1 MSATPSATSL
11 HIVIAG
17 AGPAAQALVR
27 RLAGRSDSRQRAFD
41 GTITVLSNR
50 DECPDA
56 LLELAELPQVSVR
69 FGQPASFIDSDAK
82 IVTTVDGLE
91 FSYDQLVIATGSA
104 PSLPPVA
111 GAESGL
117 SYSTIDDAATIG
129 EAVKEVT
136 RMVGRRPLGILVG
149 SGPSAGQAE
158 AVLRARGVRPVRT
171 TLRPTA
177 VIADPTPVASAA
189 STAAGMPGSNLPAT
203 GILFED
209 GSSMK
214 GDLVVIAEE
223 RTARND
229 LAGSA
234 GLAVASDGGI
244 SVGRDL
250 ATSVPGIWAIGDAA
264 SCDGLRLGLL
274 LSAESSA
281 MLCASG
287 MLLGTRGSSDQ
298 QVPMAA

>member
-1 MSATPSATSL
+1 MSATPSASSL

-27 RLAGRSDSRQRAFD
+27 RLAGTSGTRQRPFD

-50 DECPDA
+50 DECPEA

-69 FGQPASFIDSDAK
+69 FGQAASFIDADAK
-82 IVTTVDGLE
+82 IVTTVDGME
-91 FSYDQLVIATGSA
+91 FAYDQLVIATGSA
-104 PSLPPVA
+104 PVLPPVA
-111 GAESGL
+111 GAESSL
-117 SYSTIDDAATIG
+117 SYSTIDDAANIG
-129 EAVKEVT
+129 EAVKDVT
-136 RMVGRRPLGILVG
+136 RIVGRRPLGILVG
-149 SGPSAGQAE
+149 NGPAAGQAE

-177 VIADPTPVASAA
+177 VVPSTDGSGVQGAA
-189 STAAGMPGSNLPAT
+189 MPAT

-209 GSSMK
+209 GSSMN

-223 RTARND
+223 RTARKD
-229 LAGSA
+229 LAESA
-234 GLAVASDGGI
+234 GLLVASDGGI
-244 SVGRDL
+244 AVGRDL

-287 MLLGTRGSSDQ
+287 MLLGAPGFADQ
-298 QVPMAA
+298 QAPLAA

>member
-1 MSATPSATSL
+1 MSATPSAASL

-27 RLAGRSDSRQRAFD
+27 RLAGTADTRRRPFT

-50 DECPDA
+50 DDCPEA

-69 FGQPASFIDSDAK
+69 FGQAASFIDPHAK
-82 IVTTVDGLE
+82 VVTTVDGMD

-104 PSLPPVA
+104 PALPPVA
-111 GAESGL
+111 GAEASL

-129 EAVKEVT
+129 EAVHDLT
-136 RMVGRRPLGILVG
+136 RIVGRRPLGILVG
-149 SGPSAGQAE
+149 NGPAAGQAE

-171 TLRPTA
+171 TLRPAA
-177 VIADPTPVASAA
+177 VVRSIAGSPV
-189 STAAGMPGSNLPAT
+189 PAT
-203 GILFED
+203 GIVFED
-209 GSSMK
+209 GSSMN
-214 GDLVVIAEE
+214 GDLVVLAEE

-229 LAGSA
+229 LAESA
-234 GLAVASDGGI
+234 GLLIASDGGI

-287 MLLGTRGSSDQ
+287 MMLGVLGSDQ
-298 QVPMAA
+298 LAPLAA

>member
-1 MSATPSATSL
+1 MSATPSAPSL

-69 FGQPASFIDSDAK
+69 FGQPASFIDADSK
-82 IVTTVDGLE
+82 IVTTVDGME
-91 FSYDQLVIATGSA
+91 FAYDQLVIATGSA
-104 PSLPPVA
+104 PVLPPVA
-111 GAESGL
+111 GAESSL
-117 SYSTIDDAATIG
+117 SYSTIDDAANIG
-129 EAVKEVT
+129 EAVKDVT
-136 RMVGRRPLGILVG
+136 RIVGRRPLGILVG
-149 SGPSAGQAE
+149 NGPAAGQAE

-171 TLRPTA
+171 TLRPAA
-177 VIADPTPVASAA
+177 VVASAA
-189 STAAGMPGSNLPAT
+189 GSPLPAT

-209 GSSMK
+209 GSSMN

-229 LAGSA
+229 LAESA
-234 GLAVASDGGI
+234 GLLVASDGGI
-244 SVGRDL
+244 AVGRDL

-287 MLLGTRGSSDQ
+287 MLLGSPGFADLQ
-298 QVPMAA
+298 APLAA

>member
-1 MSATPSATSL
+1 MSSTPV

-27 RLAGRSDSRQRAFD
+27 RLAGKGGPRPQGHRTFD

-50 DECPDA
+50 DECSDE
-56 LLELAELPQVSVR
+56 LLELAELPKVSLR
-69 FGQPASFIDSDAK
+69 FGQAASYIDAAAK
-82 IVTTVDGLE
+82 VVTTVDGMD
-91 FSYDQLVIATGSA
+91 FAYDQLVIATGSA
-104 PSLPPVA
+104 PTLPPVT
-111 GAESGL
+111 GAYCGL
-117 SYSTIDDAATIG
+117 NYSTIDDAGPIG
-129 EAVKEVT
+129 EAVKDVT
-136 RMVGRRPLGILVG
+136 RVVGRRPLGILVG
-149 SGPSAGQAE
+149 TGPAAGQAE

-177 VIADPTPVASAA
+177 VVPSLAGSA
-189 STAAGMPGSNLPAT
+189 LPAT

-209 GSSMK
+209 GSSMN
-214 GDLVVIAEE
+214 GDLVVLAEE
-223 RTARND
+223 RTARTE
-229 LAGSA
+229 LAESA
-234 GLAVASDGGI
+234 GLAIAHDGGI
-244 SVGRDL
+244 AVGRDL

-287 MLLGTRGSSDQ
+287 LLSASRAGVFSPAEQ
-298 QVPMAA
+298 APAAA

>member
-1 MSATPSATSL
+1 MSAIPSAPSL

-27 RLAGRSDSRQRAFD
+27 RLAGEPDSRQRAFH

-69 FGQPASFIDSDAK
+69 FGQAASFIDADAR
-82 IVTTVDGLE
+82 IVTTVDGME

-104 PSLPPVA
+104 PALPPVA
-111 GAESGL
+111 GAESSL
-117 SYSTIDDAATIG
+117 SYSTIDDAANIG
-129 EAVKEVT
+129 EAVKDVT
-136 RMVGRRPLGILVG
+136 RLVGRRPLGILVG
-149 SGPSAGQAE
+149 NGPAAGQAE

-177 VIADPTPVASAA
+177 VVPSATTGTGA
-189 STAAGMPGSNLPAT
+189 QGSMLPAT

-214 GDLVVIAEE
+214 GDLVVLAEE

-229 LAGSA
+229 LAESA
-234 GLAVASDGGI
+234 GLTTAHDGGI

-287 MLLGTRGSSDQ
+287 LLLSAGKDGQ
-298 QVPMAA
+298 QALIAA

>member
-1 MSATPSATSL
+1 MSATPSAASL

-27 RLAGRSDSRQRAFD
+27 RLAGTADTRQQRPFS

-50 DECPDA
+50 DDCPDA

-69 FGQPASFIDSDAK
+69 FGQAASFIDPDAK
-82 IVTTVDGLE
+82 VVTTVDGMD

-104 PSLPPVA
+104 PALPPVA
-111 GAESGL
+111 GSEASL
-117 SYSTIDDAATIG
+117 SYSTIDDAANIG
-129 EAVKEVT
+129 EAVHDVA
-136 RMVGRRPLGILVG
+136 RIVGRRPLGILVG
-149 SGPSAGQAE
+149 NGPAAGQAE

-171 TLRPTA
+171 TLRPAA
-177 VIADPTPVASAA
+177 VVRSIA
-189 STAAGMPGSNLPAT
+189 GSPLPAT
-203 GILFED
+203 GIVFED
-209 GSSMK
+209 GSSMN
-214 GDLVVIAEE
+214 GDLVVLAEE

-229 LAGSA
+229 LAESA
-234 GLAVASDGGI
+234 GLLIASDGGI
-244 SVGRDL
+244 AVGRDL

-287 MLLGTRGSSDQ
+287 MLLGVVGSDQ
-298 QVPMAA
+298 LAPLAA

>member
-1 MSATPSATSL
+1 MSAIPSAPSL

-27 RLAGRSDSRQRAFD
+27 RLAGASESRQRAFH

-69 FGQPASFIDSDAK
+69 FGQAASFIDADSR
-82 IVTTVDGLE
+82 IVTTVDGME

-104 PSLPPVA
+104 PTLPPVA
-111 GAESGL
+111 GAESSL
-117 SYSTIDDAATIG
+117 SYSTIDDAANIG
-129 EAVKEVT
+129 EAVKDVS
-136 RMVGRRPLGILVG
+136 RLVGRRPLGILVG
-149 SGPSAGQAE
+149 NGPAAGQAE

-177 VIADPTPVASAA
+177 VVPAA
-189 STAAGMPGSNLPAT
+189 NTGAGAQGSMLPAT
-203 GILFED
+203 GVLFED
-209 GSSMK
+209 GSSMN
-214 GDLVVIAEE
+214 GDLVVLAEE

-229 LAGSA
+229 LAESA
-234 GLAVASDGGI
+234 GLTTAADGGI

-287 MLLGTRGSSDQ
+287 LLLSAGNDDQ
-298 QVPMAA
+298 QALIAA

>member
-27 RLAGRSDSRQRAFD
+27 RLAGKSDPRQRPFN

-56 LLELAELPQVSVR
+56 LLALAELPQVSVR
-69 FGQPASFIDSDAK
+69 FGQAASFIDSDAK
-82 IVTTVDGLE
+82 IVTTVDGME
-91 FSYDQLVIATGSA
+91 FAYDQLVIATGSA
-104 PSLPPVA
+104 PALPPVT
-111 GAESGL
+111 GASRGL
-117 SYSTIDDAATIG
+117 NYSTIDDAGAIG
-129 EAVKEVT
+129 EAVKDVT
-136 RMVGRRPLGILVG
+136 RIVGRRPLGILVG
-149 SGPSAGQAE
+149 TGPAAGQAE

-171 TLRPTA
+171 TLRPAA
-177 VIADPTPVASAA
+177 VVASI
-189 STAAGMPGSNLPAT
+189 AGSALPAT

-209 GSSMK
+209 GSSMN
-214 GDLVVIAEE
+214 GDLVVLAEE
-223 RTARND
+223 RTARNE
-229 LAGSA
+229 LAESA
-234 GLAVASDGGI
+234 GLMTAHDGGI
-244 SVGRDL
+244 AVGRDL

-287 MLLGTRGSSDQ
+287 LLLGTMGGSLGKAREA
-298 QVPMAA
+298 QVAA

>member
-1 MSATPSATSL
+1 MSAIPSAPSL

-27 RLAGRSDSRQRAFD
+27 RLAGGSDSRQRPFH

-69 FGQPASFIDSDAK
+69 FGQPASFIDADAR
-82 IVTTVDGLE
+82 IVTTVDGME

-104 PSLPPVA
+104 PALPPVP
-111 GAESGL
+111 GAESSL
-117 SYSTIDDAATIG
+117 SYSTIDDAAHIG
-129 EAVKEVT
+129 EAVKDVT
-136 RMVGRRPLGILVG
+136 RLVGRRPLGILVG
-149 SGPSAGQAE
+149 NGPAAGQAE

-177 VIADPTPVASAA
+177 VVRSTGTETGAGAEASR
-189 STAAGMPGSNLPAT
+189 LPAT

-209 GSSMK
+209 GSSMN
-214 GDLVVIAEE
+214 GDLVVLAEE
-223 RTARND
+223 RTSRND

-234 GLAVASDGGI
+234 GLPTAPDGGI

-287 MLLGTRGSSDQ
+287 LLLSAGQDDQ
-298 QVPMAA
+298 QGLIAA

>member
-1 MSATPSATSL
+1 MSSTPV

-27 RLAGRSDSRQRAFD
+27 RLAGSGSGSRQRPFD
-41 GTITVLSNR
+41 GTVTVLSNR
-50 DECPDA
+50 DECPEA

-69 FGQPASFIDSDAK
+69 FGQPASFIDAAAK
-82 IVTTVDGLE
+82 IVTTVDGME

-111 GAESGL
+111 GAEDGL
-117 SYSTIDDAATIG
+117 SYSTIDDAANIG
-129 EAVKEVT
+129 EAIKDVT
-136 RMVGRRPLGILVG
+136 RIVGRRPLGILVG
-149 SGPSAGQAE
+149 NGPAAGQAE

-171 TLRPTA
+171 TLRPAA
-177 VIADPTPVASAA
+177 VVRSTSGSTPA
-189 STAAGMPGSNLPAT
+189 AT

-209 GSSMK
+209 GSSMN
-214 GDLVVIAEE
+214 GDLVVLAEE
-223 RTARND
+223 RIARSE
-229 LAGSA
+229 LAESA
-234 GLAVASDGGI
+234 GLLIASDGGI
-244 SVGRDL
+244 AVGRDL
-250 ATSVPGIWAIGDAA
+250 TTSVPGIWAIGDAA

-287 MLLGTRGSSDQ
+287 MLLGVWGSNQ
-298 QVPMAA
+298 QAAMAA

>member
-1 MSATPSATSL
+1 MSAIPSAPSL

-27 RLAGRSDSRQRAFD
+27 RLAGGSDSRQRVFH

-50 DECPDA
+50 DECPEA

-69 FGQPASFIDSDAK
+69 FGQAASFIDADAR
-82 IVTTVDGLE
+82 IVTTVDGME
-91 FSYDQLVIATGSA
+91 FSYDQLVIATGSDPA
-104 PSLPPVA
+104 LPPVA
-111 GAESGL
+111 GAESSL
-117 SYSTIDDAATIG
+117 SYSTIDDAANIG
-129 EAVKEVT
+129 EAVKDLT
-136 RMVGRRPLGILVG
+136 RLVGRRPLGILVG
-149 SGPSAGQAE
+149 NGPAAGQAE

-177 VIADPTPVASAA
+177 VVPFPGTGTGTGTDTDTQG
-189 STAAGMPGSNLPAT
+189 STLPAT

-214 GDLVVIAEE
+214 GDLVVLAEE

-229 LAGSA
+229 LAESA
-234 GLAVASDGGI
+234 GLTTAPDGGI
-244 SVGRDL
+244 AVGRDL
-250 ATSVPGIWAIGDAA
+250 ATSVPGIWAVGDAA

-287 MLLGTRGSSDQ
+287 LLLSAGKQDQ
-298 QVPMAA
+298 QALLAA

>member
-1 MSATPSATSL
+1 MSATPSASSL

-27 RLAGRSDSRQRAFD
+27 RLAGSSDSRQRAFD

-56 LLELAELPQVSVR
+56 LLELAGLPQVSVR
-69 FGQPASFIDSDAK
+69 FGQAASFIDANAK
-82 IVTTVDGLE
+82 IVTTVDGLD

-104 PSLPPVA
+104 PALPPVA
-111 GAESGL
+111 GAESSL

-129 EAVKEVT
+129 EAVKDVT
-136 RMVGRRPLGILVG
+136 RIVGRRPLGILVG
-149 SGPSAGQAE
+149 NGPAAGQAE

-177 VIADPTPVASAA
+177 VVASTAATATVASAA
-189 STAAGMPGSNLPAT
+189 GEPGSTPQAT

-209 GSSMK
+209 GSSMN
-214 GDLVVIAEE
+214 GDLVVLAEE

-229 LAGSA
+229 LAASA
-234 GLAVASDGGI
+234 GLMVAPDGGI
-244 SVGRDL
+244 AVGRDL

-287 MLLGTRGSSDQ
+287 MLLGTMGLVDQ
-298 QVPMAA
+298 EVPLAA

>member
-1 MSATPSATSL
+1 MSAIPSAPSL

-27 RLAGRSDSRQRAFD
+27 RLAGGADSRQRAFH

-50 DECPDA
+50 DECPEA

-69 FGQPASFIDSDAK
+69 FGQAASFVDPDAR
-82 IVTTVDGLE
+82 IVTTVDGME

-104 PSLPPVA
+104 PALPPVE
-111 GAESGL
+111 GAESSL
-117 SYSTIDDAATIG
+117 SYSTIDDAANIG
-129 EAVKEVT
+129 EAVKDVT
-136 RMVGRRPLGILVG
+136 RLVGRRPLGILVG
-149 SGPSAGQAE
+149 NGPAAGQAE

-177 VIADPTPVASAA
+177 VVPSA
-189 STAAGMPGSNLPAT
+189 STGTGALGSMLPAT

-214 GDLVVIAEE
+214 GDLVVLAEE

-229 LAGSA
+229 LAESA
-234 GLAVASDGGI
+234 GLTTAPDGGI

-250 ATSVPGIWAIGDAA
+250 ATTVPGIWAIGDAA

-287 MLLGTRGSSDQ
+287 LLLSAGKDDQ
-298 QVPMAA
+298 QTLIAA

>member
-1 MSATPSATSL
+1 MSSTPV

-27 RLAGRSDSRQRAFD
+27 RLAGSGSGSRQRPFD

-50 DECPDA
+50 DECPEA
-56 LLELAELPQVSVR
+56 LLELAELPKVSVR
-69 FGQPASFIDSDAK
+69 FGQAASFIDAEAK
-82 IVTTVDGLE
+82 IVTTVDGMD

-111 GAESGL
+111 GAEAGL
-117 SYSTIDDAATIG
+117 SYSTIDDAANIG
-129 EAVKEVT
+129 EAVKDVT
-136 RMVGRRPLGILVG
+136 RIVGRRPLGILVG
-149 SGPSAGQAE
+149 NGPAAGQAE

-171 TLRPTA
+171 TLRPAA
-177 VIADPTPVASAA
+177 VVP
-189 STAAGMPGSNLPAT
+189 STAGSVPAAT

-209 GSSMK
+209 GSSMN
-214 GDLVVIAEE
+214 GDLVVLAEE
-223 RTARND
+223 RTARSE
-229 LAGSA
+229 LAESA
-234 GLAVASDGGI
+234 GLLIASDGGI
-244 SVGRDL
+244 AVGRDL
-250 ATSVPGIWAIGDAA
+250 TTSVPGIWAIGDAA

-287 MLLGTRGSSDQ
+287 MLLGVRGSNQ
-298 QVPMAA
+298 QAAMAA

>member
-1 MSATPSATSL
+1 MSAIPSASSL

-17 AGPAAQALVR
+17 AGPAAQSLVR
-27 RLAGRSDSRQRAFD
+27 RLAGGSDSRQRAFH

-56 LLELAELPQVSVR
+56 LLELAELPQVSIR
-69 FGQPASFIDSDAK
+69 FGQAASFIDSDAK
-82 IVTTVDGLE
+82 IVTTVDGME

-104 PSLPPVA
+104 PTLPPVA
-111 GAESGL
+111 GSESGL
-117 SYSTIDDAATIG
+117 SYSTIDDAANIG
-129 EAVKEVT
+129 EAIKEVT
-136 RMVGRRPLGILVG
+136 RIVGRRPLGILVG
-149 SGPSAGQAE
+149 NGPAAGQAE

-177 VIADPTPVASAA
+177 VVPSTG
-189 STAAGMPGSNLPAT
+189 TAAPGGLLPAS

-214 GDLVVIAEE
+214 GDLVVLAEE

-229 LAGSA
+229 LAESA
-234 GLAVASDGGI
+234 GLTTAPDGGI
-244 SVGRDL
+244 AVGRDL

-287 MLLGTRGSSDQ
+287 LLLGAGKEDQ
-298 QVPMAA
+298 QALIAA

>member
-1 MSATPSATSL
+1 MSAIPSAPSL

-27 RLAGRSDSRQRAFD
+27 RLAGEPDSRQRAFH

-69 FGQPASFIDSDAK
+69 FGQAASFIDADAR
-82 IVTTVDGLE
+82 IVTTVDGME

-104 PSLPPVA
+104 PALPPVA
-111 GAESGL
+111 GAESSL
-117 SYSTIDDAATIG
+117 SYSTIDDAANIG
-129 EAVKEVT
+129 EAVKDVT
-136 RMVGRRPLGILVG
+136 RLVGRRPLGILVG
-149 SGPSAGQAE
+149 NGPAAGQAE

-177 VIADPTPVASAA
+177 VVPSA
-189 STAAGMPGSNLPAT
+189 STGTGAQGSMLPAT

-214 GDLVVIAEE
+214 GDLVVLAEE

-229 LAGSA
+229 LAESA
-234 GLAVASDGGI
+234 GLTTAHDGGI

-250 ATSVPGIWAIGDAA
+250 ATAVPGIWAIGDAA

-287 MLLGTRGSSDQ
+287 LLLSAGKDGQ
-298 QVPMAA
+298 QALIAA

>member
-1 MSATPSATSL
+1 MSAIPSAPSL

-27 RLAGRSDSRQRAFD
+27 RLAGGSDSRQPAFH

-56 LLELAELPQVSVR
+56 LLELAELPQVSIR
-69 FGQPASFIDSDAK
+69 FGQAASFIDSDAK
-82 IVTTVDGLE
+82 IVTTVDGME

-104 PSLPPVA
+104 PALPPVA

-117 SYSTIDDAATIG
+117 SYSTIDDAADIG

-136 RMVGRRPLGILVG
+136 RIVGRRPLGILVG
-149 SGPSAGQAE
+149 NGPAAGQAE

-177 VIADPTPVASAA
+177 VVPSAG
-189 STAAGMPGSNLPAT
+189 TAAPGGLLPAT

-214 GDLVVIAEE
+214 GDLVVLAEE

-229 LAGSA
+229 LAESA
-234 GLAVASDGGI
+234 GLTTAPDGGI
-244 SVGRDL
+244 AVGRDL

-287 MLLGTRGSSDQ
+287 LLQGAGTEDQ
-298 QVPMAA
+298 QALIAA